1 MRREDPDA
9 LLALN
14 MSSGWFSDYVAR
26 RRPAP
31 PTERPATGHIPKH
44 AWRFAEAAK
53 REFAKARDNGL
64 HIGPKI
70 LKATV
75 RYFVRVTSGEDPI
88 LVALAAMRE
97 HPGAA
102 GRQIA
107 EDALAVWIR
116 ADQRRTARA

>member
-14 MSSGWFSDYVAR
+14 MSSGWFGDYVAR

-88 LVALAAMRE
+88 LVVLAAMRE

>member
-1 MRREDPDA
+1 MRRDDPDA
-9 LLALN
+9 LMALN

-31 PTERPATGHIPKH
+31 PTERPAVGHIPKH

-53 REFAKARDNGL
+53 REFAKAKDNGL

-75 RYFVRVTSGEDPI
+75 QYFSRITSGEDPI
-88 LVALAAMRE
+88 LVALHAMRA

-116 ADQRRTARA
+116 ADQRRTASA